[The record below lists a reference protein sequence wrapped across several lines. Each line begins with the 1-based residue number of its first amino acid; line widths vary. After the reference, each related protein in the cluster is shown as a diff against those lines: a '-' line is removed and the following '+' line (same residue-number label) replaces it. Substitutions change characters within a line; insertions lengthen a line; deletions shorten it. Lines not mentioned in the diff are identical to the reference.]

1 MMALYLVTGG
11 AGQDGRIATRLLLD
25 RGEKVSVTVRTQD
38 QKALLDIENPSATVM
53 QLDVSYAREV
63 AELVQSLQPDFLIH
77 LAASSSVAESW
88 TFPSESLQSNL
99 IGTVNVLEAVKK
111 FSPHT
116 SVLLA
121 SSSEIYGRFHGKV
134 LPGTPIVPSSPYGVG
149 KATAKALGE
158 LYRDSY
164 SLTVSSAVLFNH
176 ESPLRGPR
184 FVTQQIATQAV
195 EVFHGS
201 ASEILL
207 GNPTIEKDFS
217 WAPDIVKG
225 MISLLDLGRS
235 SDAILG
241 SGELTSLSQLASF
254 ALESLDLPGG
264 LVTVD
269 PNFYR
274 LNDSVHPV
282 AGPGLGLAELGVKKH
297 SPRFIMESMVLDK
310 VRKNI
315 DPMWFIYS

>member
-1 MMALYLVTGG
+1 M
-11 AGQDGRIATRLLLD
+11 
-25 RGEKVSVTVRTQD
+25 
-38 QKALLDIENPSATVM
+38 
-53 QLDVSYAREV
+53 
-63 AELVQSLQPDFLIH
+63 H

-88 TFPSESLQSNL
+88 TFPSQSLESNV
-99 IGTVNVLEAVKK
+99 IGTVNILEAVR
-111 FSPHT
+111 SHSQHT

-121 SSSEIYGRFHGKV
+121 SSSEIYGRFPGEV
-134 LPGTPIVPSSPYGVG
+134 LTDTPIVPSSPYGVG
-149 KATAKALGE
+149 KATAKALGA

-164 SLTVSSAVLFNH
+164 SLKVSIVVLFNH

-195 EVFHGS
+195 AVLRGS
-201 ASEILL
+201 AAEILL

-225 MISLLDLGRS
+225 MISSLDLDKS

-241 SGELTSLSQLASF
+241 SGELTSLSQLATY
-254 ALESLDLPGG
+254 ALEALDLPGG
-264 LVTVD
+264 LVSVD
-269 PNFYR
+269 ESFHR

-297 SPRFIMESMVLDK
+297 SPRFIMESMVVDK
-310 VRKNI
+310 MRNNK
-315 DPMWFIYS
+315 DSMWFIYS